1 MQVPLDWLRVS
12 RWQPSPSRPTWQVH
26 DVTSVARWLR
36 CPLDSITPVTL
47 THSIRTLPEVLG
59 ELAGTWIAPPS
70 TSLRLPACTSEF
82 ADFRNHHVPPTRM
95 LSSNWKRLAEPS
107 LPPGWYTECAM
118 GETLKT
124 DAKEES
130 VAPLTRFPQHSET
143 DRRFREVCEASD
155 RRFWEGRKASDRR
168 YHEALEASDRR
179 YRKCIEASDRR
190 YREALEASGRR
201 HWKDIE
207 VSDRRY
213 RKDIEAADRC
223 YWKDIEAVD
232 RRYRQALEASDRRY
246 RERCKAPDRRF
257 RKN

>member
-47 THSIRTLPEVLG
+47 THSIRTFPEVLG

-143 DRRFREVCEASD
+143 DRRFREVCEAS
-155 RRFWEGRKASDRR
+155 G
-168 YHEALEASDRR
+168 RR
-179 YRKCIEASDRR
+179 YRKCIEASDRH

-201 HWKDIE
+201 HWKDTE

-213 RKDIEAADRC
+213 WKDIEAADRC
-223 YWKDIEAVD
+223 YWKDIEAAD
-232 RRYRQALEASDRRY
+232 RRYRRAIEASDRRYRRAIEASDRRY